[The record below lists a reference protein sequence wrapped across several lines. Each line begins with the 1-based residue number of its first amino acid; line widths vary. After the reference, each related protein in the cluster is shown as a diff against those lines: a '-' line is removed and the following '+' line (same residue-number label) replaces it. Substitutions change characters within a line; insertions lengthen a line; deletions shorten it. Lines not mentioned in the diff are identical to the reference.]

1 MSGGLKMR
9 NLHIYLA
16 LTTAAVLCGCQTVT
30 YTTDPN
36 QTVFSR
42 EDILDMPSIQ
52 FPANYNTD
60 DFKAIK
66 MAVAV
71 GRLEGFAV
79 DQSGKR
85 TDLEVDQNLSA
96 RLQGQFASLKR
107 FTVYSVF
114 NRGGVNFFKELGDLG
129 EVEMVEAKSTIKP
142 DYILNLNI
150 NITKERN
157 TRIDT
162 VDGLGSKDDKVIV
175 VAECDGNCL
184 DLDSN
189 TVYFSEKSRG
199 RDWYTKKPGY
209 DSREPQKLAAAIDAA
224 SKKAIVEMMNKVG
237 NYFPVGGKIT
247 DVSPTGK
254 KMSLD
259 KGVNQGVSE
268 SQQCVVFI
276 RDDGV
281 DIPLALGEAQS
292 GKDECML
299 EIYKWNDDDPDAKVL
314 IERYKK
320 SPSSFAQENEIFAVG
335 YGLPPSKKME
345 Y

>member
-1 MSGGLKMR
+1 MKKINILFGV
-9 NLHIYLA
+9 A
-16 LTTAAVLCGCQTVT
+16 VAVVLCGCQTVT

-36 QTVFSR
+36 QTTFSR

-52 FPANYNTD
+52 FPANYNTE
-60 DFKAIK
+60 DFKAVK

-85 TDLEVDQNLSA
+85 TELEVDQGLSA
-96 RLQGQFASLKR
+96 RLQGQFAGLKR

-114 NRGGVNFFKELGDLG
+114 NRDGVNFFKELGDIG
-129 EVEMVEAKSTIKP
+129 EVEMVGAKAAIKP
-142 DYILNLNI
+142 DYILSLNI

-162 VDGLGSKDDKVIV
+162 VDGRGSLDEKVLV
-175 VAECDGNCL
+175 VAECDGNCV
-184 DLDSN
+184 DLESN

-199 RDWYTKKPGY
+199 RNWYTKKSGY
-209 DSREPQKLAAAIDAA
+209 DSRESQKLAESIDIA

-259 KGVNQGVSE
+259 KGINQGVAE
-268 SQQCVVFI
+268 SQQCVVFV
-276 RDDGV
+276 RDEGV

-299 EIYKWNDDDPDAKVL
+299 EVYKWNEDDPDAQVL
-314 IERYKK
+314 IERYRR

>member
-1 MSGGLKMR
+1 MKKINILFGV
-9 NLHIYLA
+9 A
-16 LTTAAVLCGCQTVT
+16 VAVVLCGCQTVT

-36 QTVFSR
+36 QTTFSR

-52 FPANYNTD
+52 FPANYNTE
-60 DFKAIK
+60 DFKAVK

-85 TDLEVDQNLSA
+85 TELEVDQGLSA
-96 RLQGQFASLKR
+96 RLQGQFAGLKR

-114 NRGGVNFFKELGDLG
+114 NRDGVNFFKELGDIG
-129 EVEMVEAKSTIKP
+129 EVEMVEAEASIKP
-142 DYILNLNI
+142 DYILSLNI

-162 VDGLGSKDDKVIV
+162 VDGRGSLDEKVLV
-175 VAECDGNCL
+175 VAECDGNCV
-184 DLDSN
+184 DLESN

-199 RDWYTKKPGY
+199 RNWYTKKSGY
-209 DSREPQKLAAAIDAA
+209 DSRESQKLAESIDIA

-259 KGVNQGVSE
+259 KGINQGVAE
-268 SQQCVVFI
+268 SQQCVVH
-276 RDDGV
+276 
-281 DIPLALGEAQS
+281 LL
-292 GKDECML
+292 
-299 EIYKWNDDDPDAKVL
+299 
-314 IERYKK
+314 
-320 SPSSFAQENEIFAVG
+320 
-335 YGLPPSKKME
+335 
-345 Y
+345 

>member
-1 MSGGLKMR
+1 MR
-9 NLHIYLA
+9 KIHLWSTLA
-16 LTTAAVLCGCQTVT
+16 FAVVLCGCQTVT

-36 QTVFSR
+36 QTTFSKD
-42 EDILDMPSIQ
+42 DILKIPSIQ

-71 GRLEGFAV
+71 GKLEGHTV

-85 TDLEVDQNLSA
+85 TELEVDADLSA

-114 NRGGVNFFKELGDLG
+114 NRGGVNFFKELGDIG
-129 EVEMVEAKSTIKP
+129 EVDMVAQKSPIKP

-150 NITKERN
+150 NVMRERH

-162 VDGLGSKDDKVIV
+162 VGGRGSLDDKVIV
-175 VAECDGNCL
+175 VAECDGNCV
-184 DLDSN
+184 DLKSN

-199 RDWYTKKPGY
+199 RNWYTKKPGY
-209 DSREPQKLAAAIDAA
+209 DSKEAQKLAAAIDEA

-259 KGVNQGVSE
+259 KGVDQGVAE
-268 SQQCVVFI
+268 AQQCVVFV
-276 RDDGV
+276 RDEGV

-299 EIYKWNDDDPDAKVL
+299 EVYKWNDKDPDAKIL
-314 IERYKK
+314 IERYRK
-320 SPSSFAQENEIFAVG
+320 SPGTFAQENKIFAVG

>member
-1 MSGGLKMR
+1 MKKINILFGV
-9 NLHIYLA
+9 A
-16 LTTAAVLCGCQTVT
+16 VAVVLCGCQTVT

-36 QTVFSR
+36 QTTFSR

-52 FPANYNTD
+52 FPANYNTE
-60 DFKAIK
+60 DFKAVK

-85 TDLEVDQNLSA
+85 TELEVDQGLSA
-96 RLQGQFASLKR
+96 RLQGQFAGLKR

-114 NRGGVNFFKELGDLG
+114 NRDGVNFFKELGDIG
-129 EVEMVEAKSTIKP
+129 EVEMVEAEAAIKP
-142 DYILNLNI
+142 DYILSLNI

-162 VDGLGSKDDKVIV
+162 VDGRGSLDEKVLV
-175 VAECDGNCL
+175 VAECDGNCV
-184 DLDSN
+184 DLESN

-199 RDWYTKKPGY
+199 RNWYTKKSGY
-209 DSREPQKLAAAIDAA
+209 DSRESQKLAESIDIA

-259 KGVNQGVSE
+259 KGINQGVAE
-268 SQQCVVFI
+268 SQQCVVFV
-276 RDDGV
+276 RDEGV

-299 EIYKWNDDDPDAKVL
+299 EVYKWNEGDPDAQVL
-314 IERYKK
+314 IERYRR

>member
-1 MSGGLKMR
+1 MKKINILFGV
-9 NLHIYLA
+9 A
-16 LTTAAVLCGCQTVT
+16 VAVVLCGCQTVT

-36 QTVFSR
+36 QTTFSR

-52 FPANYNTD
+52 FPANYNTE
-60 DFKAIK
+60 DFKAVK

-85 TDLEVDQNLSA
+85 TELEVDQGLSA
-96 RLQGQFASLKR
+96 RLQSQFAGLKR

-114 NRGGVNFFKELGDLG
+114 NRDGVNFFKELGDIG
-129 EVEMVEAKSTIKP
+129 EVEMVEAKAAIKP
-142 DYILNLNI
+142 DYILSLNI

-162 VDGLGSKDDKVIV
+162 VDGRGSLDEKVLV
-175 VAECDGNCL
+175 VAECDGNCV
-184 DLDSN
+184 DLESN

-199 RDWYTKKPGY
+199 RNWYTKKSGY
-209 DSREPQKLAAAIDAA
+209 DSREPQKLAESIDIA

-259 KGVNQGVSE
+259 KGINQGVAE
-268 SQQCVVFI
+268 SQQCVVFV
-276 RDDGV
+276 RDEGV

-299 EIYKWNDDDPDAKVL
+299 EVYKWNEDDPDAQVL
-314 IERYKK
+314 IERYRR

>member
-1 MSGGLKMR
+1 MKKINILFGV
-9 NLHIYLA
+9 A
-16 LTTAAVLCGCQTVT
+16 VAVVLCGCQTVT

-36 QTVFSR
+36 QTTFSR

-52 FPANYNTD
+52 FPANYNTE
-60 DFKAIK
+60 DFKAVK

-85 TDLEVDQNLSA
+85 TELEVDQGLSA
-96 RLQGQFASLKR
+96 RLQGQFAGLKR

-114 NRGGVNFFKELGDLG
+114 NRDGVNFFKELGDIG
-129 EVEMVEAKSTIKP
+129 EVEMVGAKAAIKP
-142 DYILNLNI
+142 DYILSLNI

-162 VDGLGSKDDKVIV
+162 VDGRGSLDEKVLV
-175 VAECDGNCL
+175 VAECDGNCV
-184 DLDSN
+184 DLESN

-199 RDWYTKKPGY
+199 RNWYTKKSGY
-209 DSREPQKLAAAIDAA
+209 DSRESQKLADSIDIA

-259 KGVNQGVSE
+259 KGINQGVAE
-268 SQQCVVFI
+268 SQQCVVFV
-276 RDDGV
+276 RDEGV

-299 EIYKWNDDDPDAKVL
+299 EVYKWNEDDPDAQVL
-314 IERYKK
+314 IERYRR

>member
-1 MSGGLKMR
+1 MKKINILFGV
-9 NLHIYLA
+9 A
-16 LTTAAVLCGCQTVT
+16 VAVVLCGCQTVT

-36 QTVFSR
+36 QTTFSR

-52 FPANYNTD
+52 FPANYNTE
-60 DFKAIK
+60 DFKAVK

-85 TDLEVDQNLSA
+85 TELEVDQGLSA
-96 RLQGQFASLKR
+96 RLQGQFAGLKR

-114 NRGGVNFFKELGDLG
+114 NRDGVNFFKELGDIG
-129 EVEMVEAKSTIKP
+129 EVEMVEAKSAIKP
-142 DYILNLNI
+142 DYILSLNI

-162 VDGLGSKDDKVIV
+162 VDGRGSLDEKVLV
-175 VAECDGNCL
+175 VAECDGNCV
-184 DLDSN
+184 DLESN

-199 RDWYTKKPGY
+199 RNWYTKKSGY
-209 DSREPQKLAAAIDAA
+209 DSRESQKLAESIDIA

-259 KGVNQGVSE
+259 KGINQGVAE
-268 SQQCVVFI
+268 SQQCVVFV
-276 RDDGV
+276 RDEGV

-299 EIYKWNDDDPDAKVL
+299 EVYKWNEDDPDAQVL
-314 IERYKK
+314 IERYRR

>member
-1 MSGGLKMR
+1 MNRISLVA
-9 NLHIYLA
+9 IA
-16 LTTAAVLCGCQTVT
+16 SVLCGCQTVT
-30 YTTDPN
+30 YTADPN

-52 FPANYNTD
+52 FPANYNTE

-114 NRGGVNFFKELGDLG
+114 NRGGVNFFKELGDIG

-157 TRIDT
+157 THNNT
-162 VDGLGSKDDKVIV
+162 VCLQSVDAACDKVV
-175 VAECDGNCL
+175 FCDEHGAG
-184 DLDSN
+184 
-189 TVYFSEKSRG
+189 VYDCTRLQQRRSKA
-199 RDWYTKKPGY
+199 RD
-209 DSREPQKLAAAIDAA
+209 
-224 SKKAIVEMMNKVG
+224 
-237 NYFPVGGKIT
+237 
-247 DVSPTGK
+247 
-254 KMSLD
+254 
-259 KGVNQGVSE
+259 
-268 SQQCVVFI
+268 
-276 RDDGV
+276 
-281 DIPLALGEAQS
+281 
-292 GKDECML
+292 
-299 EIYKWNDDDPDAKVL
+299 
-314 IERYKK
+314 
-320 SPSSFAQENEIFAVG
+320 
-335 YGLPPSKKME
+335 
-345 Y
+345 